1 MQRHNHF
8 LFCALCAFIFLSC
21 QNQAVFE
28 ENVNIPNSAWSQN
41 ALVHISMD
49 TPSDSLADYYRLV
62 INFRNTEDYAY
73 RNIFFFI
80 MATAPDGACI
90 RDTVEYELANERGRW
105 LGKIGRY
112 WIDHRLLFRSHIRF
126 PQQGNYQFSIQHGM
140 RADTLQGTGAIG
152 LRLEK
157 MKE

>member
-1 MQRHNHF
+1 MQRHSHF
-8 LFCALCAFIFLSC
+8 LFCALCALIFISC

-28 ENVNIPNSAWSQN
+28 ENVNIPNSAWSKN
-41 ALVHISMD
+41 ALVHISMN
-49 TPSDSLADYYRLV
+49 TPTDSLADYYRLV
-62 INFRNTEDYAY
+62 INLRNSEDYAY

-80 MATAPDGACI
+80 TTTAADGACI

-112 WIDHRLLFRSHIRF
+112 WIDHRLLYRSQIRF
-126 PQQGNYQFSIQHGM
+126 PQQGIYQFGIQHGM
-140 RADTLQGTGAIG
+140 RADTLSGIGAIG

-157 MKE
+157 MKK